1 MTGRLG
7 MGLPDAEK
15 NNRFDE
21 SEWKLRLDLAACY
34 RLIAYF
40 GWDDLIYTHI
50 TCRLTDGPSDF
61 LINPFGMMF
70 DEITASSLVRIDL
83 DGNKVEHS
91 DWPVN
96 PAGFVIHS
104 AIHQVREDVRCVL
117 HAHTV
122 ATVAVSALECGLLPL
137 SQHAMLLFQRVAY
150 HDYEGISV
158 NKGERQ
164 CLQKDMG
171 QNNVMFLRNH
181 GVLVAGATIAEAF
194 QNFYFL
200 QKACEI
206 QVQAMGC
213 GTPIV
218 QIQPEVE
225 QVVINQYQE
234 ANLGRGAEL
243 SWPGLL
249 RRLDRID
256 PSWRE

>member
-1 MTGRLG
+1 

>member
-1 MTGRLG
+1 

-15 NNRFDE
+15 SNRFDE

-164 CLQKDMG
+164 RLQKDMG
-171 QNNVMFLRNH
+171 QNNVMFLQNH
-181 GVLVAGATIAEAF
+181 GVLVAGATVAEAF

-206 QVQAMGC
+206 QLKAMGC

-218 QIQPEVE
+218 RIQPEVE